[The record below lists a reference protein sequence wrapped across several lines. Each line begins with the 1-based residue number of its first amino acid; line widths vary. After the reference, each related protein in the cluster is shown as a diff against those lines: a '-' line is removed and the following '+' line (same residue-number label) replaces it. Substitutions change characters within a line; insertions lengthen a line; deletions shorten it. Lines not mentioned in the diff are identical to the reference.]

1 MGAYEKVL
9 GLFIVPTL
17 YIVLLL
23 LAIGIARRQV
33 HKIVSLLLKFNFK
46 FNSTTIYFFP
56 FVALVNLLIIVF
68 LYSELAQMVEPTEM
82 AQKTE
87 YYERL
92 YRNYRNFLINATSVV
107 LIFQIFYSGRV
118 YADYVIVKDKM
129 TVQVKQEMSKAK

>member
-1 MGAYEKVL
+1 MGVYEKVL

-68 LYSELAQMVEPTEM
+68 LYSELAQMIEPTEM

-118 YADYVIVKDKM
+118 YADYVIVKDQM
-129 TVQVKQEMSKAK
+129 TVQVKQEISKVK

>member
-23 LAIGIARRQV
+23 LAIGTARRQV

-118 YADYVIVKDKM
+118 YADYVIVKDQM
-129 TVQVKQEMSKAK
+129 TVQVKQEMSKVK

>member
-46 FNSTTIYFFP
+46 FNSKSLSSSGI
-56 FVALVNLLIIVF
+56 AISNELLTYCERFGLSAAANSVFNSIIV
-68 LYSELAQMVEPTEM
+68 LIY
-82 AQKTE
+82 
-87 YYERL
+87 
-92 YRNYRNFLINATSVV
+92 NY
-107 LIFQIFYSGRV
+107 
-118 YADYVIVKDKM
+118 
-129 TVQVKQEMSKAK
+129 

>member
-1 MGAYEKVL
+1 MGVYEKVL

-23 LAIGIARRQV
+23 LAIGTARRQV

-118 YADYVIVKDKM
+118 YADYVIVKDQM
-129 TVQVKQEMSKAK
+129 TVQVKQEMSEVK

>member
-1 MGAYEKVL
+1 MGVYEKVL

-118 YADYVIVKDKM
+118 YADYVIVKDQM
-129 TVQVKQEMSKAK
+129 TVQVKQEISKVK

>member
-1 MGAYEKVL
+1 MGVYEKVL

-23 LAIGIARRQV
+23 LAIGTARRQV

-118 YADYVIVKDKM
+118 YADYVIVKDQM
-129 TVQVKQEMSKAK
+129 TVQVKQEISKVK

>member
-1 MGAYEKVL
+1 M
-9 GLFIVPTL
+9 
-17 YIVLLL
+17 
-23 LAIGIARRQV
+23 
-33 HKIVSLLLKFNFK
+33 KFNFK

-68 LYSELAQMVEPTEM
+68 LYSELAQMIEPTEM

-129 TVQVKQEMSKAK
+129 TVQVKQEISKVK

>member
-1 MGAYEKVL
+1 MGVYEKVL

-118 YADYVIVKDKM
+118 YADYVIVKDQM
-129 TVQVKQEMSKAK
+129 TVQVKQEMSKVK

>member
-1 MGAYEKVL
+1 MGVYEKVL

-23 LAIGIARRQV
+23 LAIGTARRQV

-68 LYSELAQMVEPTEM
+68 LYSELAQMIEPTEM

-129 TVQVKQEMSKAK
+129 TVQVKQEISKAK

>member
-1 MGAYEKVL
+1 
-9 GLFIVPTL
+9 VPTL

-23 LAIGIARRQV
+23 LAIGIARKQV

-46 FNSTTIYFFP
+46 LNSTTIYFFP
-56 FVALVNLLIIVF
+56 CVALVNLGFIVF
-68 LYSELAQMVEPTEM
+68 LYSELAQMIEPTEM

-129 TVQVKQEMSKAK
+129 TVQVKQEMSEVK

>member
-1 MGAYEKVL
+1 MGVYEKVL

-23 LAIGIARRQV
+23 LAIGTARRQV

-68 LYSELAQMVEPTEM
+68 LYSELAQMIEPTEM

>member
-56 FVALVNLLIIVF
+56 LVAIVNLVFIVF

-129 TVQVKQEMSKAK
+129 TVQVKQEMSEVK

>member
-1 MGAYEKVL
+1 MGVYEKVL

-23 LAIGIARRQV
+23 LAIGTARRQV

-118 YADYVIVKDKM
+118 YADYVIVKDQI
-129 TVQVKQEMSKAK
+129 TVQVKQEISKVK

>member
-1 MGAYEKVL
+1 MGVYEKLL

-56 FVALVNLLIIVF
+56 FVALVNLVCIVF
-68 LYSELAQMVEPTEM
+68 LYSELAQMIEPTEM

-129 TVQVKQEMSKAK
+129 TVQVKQEISKAK

>member
-1 MGAYEKVL
+1 MGVYEKVL

-23 LAIGIARRQV
+23 LAIGTARRQV

-68 LYSELAQMVEPTEM
+68 LYSELAQMIEPTEM

-118 YADYVIVKDKM
+118 YADYVIVKDQM
-129 TVQVKQEMSKAK
+129 TVQVKQEISKVK

>member
-1 MGAYEKVL
+1 MGVYEKVL

-118 YADYVIVKDKM
+118 YADYVIVKDQI
-129 TVQVKQEMSKAK
+129 TVQVKQEISKVK